1 MKTHPI
7 MEQALNFYNWEKAK
21 KKADFEALRECQIE
35 GEEYTKP
42 PEIPKVEITINHN
55 IWWKIFIRSLKP

>member
-7 MEQALNFYNWEKAK
+7 MEKSLLWYNWEKAK
-21 KKADFEALRECQIE
+21 QKADFEALRECQIE

-42 PEIPKVEITINHN
+42 PEIPKVEIRVEKMKFKTLLTL
-55 IWWKIFIRSLKP
+55 LKP